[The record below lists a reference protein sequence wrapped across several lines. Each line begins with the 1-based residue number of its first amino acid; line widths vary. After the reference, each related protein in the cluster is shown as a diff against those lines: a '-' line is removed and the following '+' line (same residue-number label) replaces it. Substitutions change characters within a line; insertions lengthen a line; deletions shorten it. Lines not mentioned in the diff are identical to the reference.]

1 MTQHA
6 LLHDVTG
13 NGDPI
18 VLMPGGVTGWASTIP
33 LAERLSRRRQ
43 VVRAQLRAIEL
54 VEAREPIPE
63 SYGVDTE
70 RDALLA
76 TVDSL
81 GFDRFDLF
89 GWSSGGVAA
98 LAFALAY
105 PERVRTLTLV
115 EPAAFWVLRETGH
128 ALDALAAEEAVD
140 RTLVGKEI
148 TIDDLKAFLVR
159 AGLGGPDTN
168 FESHPRWPIMVRNR
182 QSLSINAVEYDHSD
196 SLDRLRALD
205 VPILAIKGTDTAE
218 FLAAIVD
225 DIVATAPN
233 ATLLELPGGHAC
245 HIENI
250 DRFVEELERH
260 LYGVVAR

>member
-1 MTQHA
+1 M
-6 LLHDVTG
+6 G
-13 NGDPI
+13 
-18 VLMPGGVTGWASTIP
+18 
-33 LAERLSRRRQ
+33 
-43 VVRAQLRAIEL
+43 
-54 VEAREPIPE
+54 
-63 SYGVDTE
+63 
-70 RDALLA
+70 
-76 TVDSL
+76 
-81 GFDRFDLF
+81 
-89 GWSSGGVAA
+89 
-98 LAFALAY
+98 
-105 PERVRTLTLV
+105 
-115 EPAAFWVLRETGH
+115 
-128 ALDALAAEEAVD
+128 

-168 FESHPRWPIMVRNR
+168 FEPHPRWPIMARNR
-182 QSLSINAVEYDHSD
+182 QSLSINAVEHDHSD

-233 ATLLELPGGHAC
+233 ATLLGLPVGHAC